1 MESVLKTLKKKY
13 GENNLIKIL
22 QDINPHLSTPQKKL
36 NKKYI
41 TYTKFGS
48 SPPGSPPGTP
58 TPQTPPRSSPRDS
71 PQTTPPRSSPRDSP
85 HTTPRPSRRQPPQ
98 TPPSGNPLRRLIS
111 EQTQKSPYSSS
122 SEDAL
127 PDPPEYHRQRLLP
140 PIGPSVGPSV
150 GPRIGP
156 SVDPPVDLESITIKI
171 NNLSDND
178 RRRFFEDGICQLYE
192 NCLYEL
198 GEQMWS
204 VFKNKKTNK
213 EEVKKTLNKYSLIL
227 YMVANTKNLHD
238 EIIKHLKSKWVKI
251 QPELDP
257 FDGDPGDLFE
267 LTSFGA
273 RTRTGGQ
280 RKSQRVRQ
288 KKAQANKKKKGY
300 NSRELLTGRNKLN
313 TLQLKKLIEEAVG
326 EYTKTDGAAI
336 RKGWKNT
343 FKQNNMSTEH
353 FNRTA
358 KEKCRCALCG
368 GEMFVFSSEWQMAN
382 CKHSTE
388 LEHQIPS
395 SKAIDVYQDIFYRT
409 QIIPSNDIGDVKDE
423 DIEKWEKWFFQNIGG
438 PYNDVEN
445 LFVYCCSLCNQVKSN
460 MMPFTWE
467 GNKYTVNNTC
477 LKLFEEKLEYIFI
490 TTINGQKIN
499 LNGDTSVPDNKEQ
512 WKNCKIV
519 NKHTC
524 SHVWTIQQ
532 LLTFFYPRLRTEQF
546 YKGSLTGYLRSFFNQ
561 PSGILQGQPSNLSL
575 SGAWKD
581 RNTQRGGGPGP
592 YYGRG
597 VNDNG
602 ETISD
607 QAFQTLQQ
615 KYTFI
620 ANFLFKQISTLLQ
633 LDPPIPIPQGSF
645 VPPPAYS
652 LFPRPAWWRSIFGGG

>member
-48 SPPGSPPGTP
+48 SPH
-58 TPQTPPRSSPRDS
+58 TPPRS
-71 PQTTPPRSSPRDSP
+71 TTQRS
-85 HTTPRPSRRQPPQ
+85 QQ
-98 TPPSGNPLRRLIS
+98 TPPSGDPLRRFS
-111 EQTQKSPYSSS
+111 KQTQKSPYSPYSSS

-127 PDPPEYHRQRLLP
+127 PDPPECHRQRSLP
-140 PIGPSVGPSV
+140 MDPPVGPSVGPPVGPPVGPSV
-150 GPRIGP
+150 GPRI
-156 SVDPPVDLESITIKI
+156 DPPIDLESITIKI

-251 QPELDP
+251 RPELDP
-257 FDGDPGDLFE
+257 FYRDPEDLFE

-280 RKSQRVRQ
+280 RKSQRARQ
-288 KKAQANKKKKGY
+288 KKAQANNKMKGY

-326 EYTKTDGAAI
+326 EYTKTDGPSI
-336 RKGWKNT
+336 KKGWTNT
-343 FKQNNMSTEH
+343 FKQNNMPTEH
-353 FNRTA
+353 FNRIA

-409 QIIPSNDIGDVKDE
+409 QIIPLNDIGNVKDK

-477 LKLFEEKLEYIFI
+477 LKLFEEKLEYIFV

-499 LNGDTSVPDNKEQ
+499 SNGDTSVPVNKEQ

-561 PSGILQGQPSNLSL
+561 PSGILKEQPSNLSL

-607 QAFQTLQQ
+607 QAFQTLQE

-620 ANFLFKQISTLLQ
+620 ANFLFKKISTLLELQ
-633 LDPPIPIPQGSF
+633 LQSPIPIPQGSF
-645 VPPPAYS
+645 VPAPPPRLAPPP
-652 LFPRPAWWRSIFGGG
+652 PRPPWWRSIFGGG